1 MQMLVNKPPV
11 EAKQILGERLYAL
24 KRECCLLVLN
34 SVTSTQQWIR
44 QPEAAWFLIQVEQ
57 GLLDGKITGMLL
69 EGLDNS
75 ELVTLSLKPLGFIEL
90 RSKKH
95 FNFFYFE
102 L

>member
-11 EAKQILGERLYAL
+11 EAKQIFGERLYAL

-44 QPEAAWFLIQVEQ
+44 QPEAAWFLIQEQ
-57 GLLDGKITGMLL
+57 GLLAGKITGMLL

-95 FNFFYFE
+95 FFFYFE